1 MLSIVTLAP
10 GTKFRRWTDA
20 FLAAEWGSAVA
31 RGGELVDPTRLEGVV
46 ALRFS
51 EPVGAATYLM
61 QADALEIVTLNAT
74 VHRLGV
80 GRMLVDAVSERARNA
95 GAKAVVLTTTNDNL
109 DAIAFYESVGFEFVT
124 CRVGAVDD
132 ARRTLKPSI
141 PTHAPNGLPIRDELE
156 FRRRLR

>member
-31 RGGELVDPTRLEGVV
+31 RGGELVDPTLLEGVV

-74 VHRLGV
+74 VHRLASADC
-80 GRMLVDAVSERARNA
+80 LS
-95 GAKAVVLTTTNDNL
+95 TQ
-109 DAIAFYESVGFEFVT
+109 S
-124 CRVGAVDD
+124 
-132 ARRTLKPSI
+132 
-141 PTHAPNGLPIRDELE
+141 PNGLATPEQKPSC
-156 FRRRLR
+156 